1 MNQLFE
7 YGSAVDIVLRAKN
20 QITIG
25 GKTYQKGEVY
35 TMFKNV
41 RTRFNYAPTNASMS
55 ATKPVYNGTVY
66 SLPQSV
72 STSTLPLTTKLADLM
87 FTSVSSTQK
96 LQEIEQRTANSEGEI
111 ILRANVA
118 EGLFVY
124 GSGDKLVEN
133 YSFDA
138 ATRTLSGLTPSAFYT
153 IYYLSCVESGA
164 VFGLEQEM
172 RPYFEAELIGQGN
185 TSKRTSKVHLLL
197 PAVKI
202 DMEPS
207 FVFVD
212 DGQLGVSLSLNIIY
226 KGQAQPVVV
235 FR

>member
-7 YGSAVDIVLRAKN
+7 YGSAVDIVLRTKN

-35 TMFKNV
+35 AMLKNV
-41 RTRFNYAPTNASMS
+41 RTRFNYTPTNTSMS
-55 ATKPVYNGTVY
+55 AAKPVYNGTVY

-124 GSGDKLVEN
+124 DSGDKLVEN

-138 ATRTLSGLTPSAFYT
+138 ATRTLSGLAPSAFYT
-153 IYYLSCVESGA
+153 IHYLSCVENGA
-164 VFGLEQEM
+164 VFGLEQET